1 MNIIQQNVLNK
12 QRNTRTE
19 NRQRIHFRVTEW
31 NEDTSIGQIRDHE
44 GYAYFIGK
52 QDLDEGVESL
62 CVGDIVSGYLID
74 ANSVSNLIVEKS
86 ANPAAA
92 ATQPRT
98 ILIPVIKCSEKEKVA
113 SYAEH
118 LVNTGKYRGIKP
130 DVNHPYA
137 VDGPII
143 REGIYWNVSLVPAG
157 SRIDHDRSVW
167 TQRVRLRTSEAG
179 IPIVAARPE
188 ALSVGEIPYLRPGA
202 DVEWEKL

>member
-1 MNIIQQNVLNK
+1 MNIIQQNIINA

-62 CVGDIVSGYLID
+62 CVGDIVSCYLID
-74 ANSVSNLIVEKS
+74 ANSVSNLIIEKS
-86 ANPAAA
+86 ANPEAAA
-92 ATQPRT
+92 SQPRT
-98 ILIPVIKCSEKEKVA
+98 ILIPAIECPEKEKVA
-113 SYAEH
+113 SYAEP
-118 LVNTGKYRGIKP
+118 LVNTGKP

-157 SRIDHDRSVW
+157 SRIDHDRSGMD
-167 TQRVRLRTSEAG
+167 SAG
-179 IPIVAARPE
+179 PAPDERGWNPHRGGTPG
-188 ALSVGEIPYLRPGA
+188 VGKIRIG
-202 DVEWEKL
+202 K

>member
-1 MNIIQQNVLNK
+1 MNIVQQNVINA

-62 CVGDIVSGYLID
+62 YVGDIVSGYLID
-74 ANSVSNLIVEKS
+74 ANSVSNLIIEKS
-86 ANPAAA
+86 ANPEAAA
-92 ATQPRT
+92 SQPRT
-98 ILIPVIKCSEKEKVA
+98 ILIPAIECPEKEKVA

-157 SRIDHDRSVW
+157 SRANKD
-167 TQRVRLRTSEAG
+167 
-179 IPIVAARPE
+179 
-188 ALSVGEIPYLRPGA
+188 RPGMDSA
-202 DVEWEKL
+202 GPAPDERGWNPHRGTPGVGHIRIGK